1 MDDLDWPLLTVS
13 LGLLMTGLVLVASA
27 SFDLAERLSGHT
39 STYIFKQLMFTLV
52 AAVVC
57 FGLWRIPLGVWQR
70 AGGALLMLALLL
82 LGMVLIPG
90 VGREVNGSMRW
101 LSLGSVNLQVSELA
115 KLFVVIYI
123 AGYLVRRGDELAN
136 TWMGFIKPLAVL
148 AVFGVLLL
156 QQPDFGTT
164 VVLLATVSGML
175 FLGGVRLSQFVP
187 LIVAA
192 GGVLVLLVV
201 MVPYRLRRVTSF
213 LDPWAH
219 PFDSGY
225 QLTQALIAFGRGE
238 WVGVGLG
245 GSVQKL
251 AYLPEAHTD
260 FLFAVLAEEGGLVAT
275 LTVMGLFAFLVW
287 RAFSIARLAETANMQ
302 FARFLAYGIGLLL
315 GLQAFVNMG
324 VNMGVLPTKGLTL
337 PLMSYGGSSL
347 LASSIAITLL
357 LRVHYEVRQAL
368 PVEQVEQVRWSRA

>member
-101 LSLGSVNLQVSELA
+101 LSLGPVNLQVSELA
-115 KLFVVIYI
+115 KLFVIIYI
-123 AGYLVRRGDELAN
+123 AGYLVRRGGELAN

>member
-101 LSLGSVNLQVSELA
+101 LPLGPVNLQVSELA
-115 KLFVVIYI
+115 KLFVIIYI

-201 MVPYRLRRVTSF
+201 MAPYRLRRVTSF

-260 FLFAVLAEEGGLVAT
+260 FLFAVLAEEGGLAAT

>member
-1 MDDLDWPLLTVS
+1 
-13 LGLLMTGLVLVASA
+13 
-27 SFDLAERLSGHT
+27 
-39 STYIFKQLMFTLV
+39 MFV
-52 AAVVC
+52 
-57 FGLWRIPLGVWQR
+57 I
-70 AGGALLMLALLL
+70 
-82 LGMVLIPG
+82 
-90 VGREVNGSMRW
+90 
-101 LSLGSVNLQVSELA
+101 
-115 KLFVVIYI
+115 IYI

-302 FARFLAYGIGLLL
+302 FARFVAYGIGLLL